1 MSPQIAFIPVKKYS
15 QEFQA
20 FFAIL
25 YILEMLQGRKSELG
39 LNL

>member
-20 FFAIL
+20 FLPFFIYLKCYKA
-25 YILEMLQGRKSELG
+25 ENQ
-39 LNL
+39 N